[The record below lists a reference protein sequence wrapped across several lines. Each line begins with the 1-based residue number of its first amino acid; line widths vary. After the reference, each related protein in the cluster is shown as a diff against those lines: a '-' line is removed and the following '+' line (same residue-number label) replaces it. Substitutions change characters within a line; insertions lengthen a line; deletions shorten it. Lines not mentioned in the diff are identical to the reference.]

1 MIAHTRIPN
10 DRFTCSVNSNFTN
23 QLDWPSWTTHKCG
36 TRRTSPCRAQAI
48 RRVLGGDSFR
58 KTGGSDSIWH
68 NRNEQKDRHGTG
80 RQARNT
86 RTMTKIRTKLRTR
99 ACSHTVSGCAVV
111 VTTLRPFIKQGS
123 AATHTARR
131 PWRACDPGNQCH
143 RQPQSEKYKIENSG
157 FSETGFS
164 TNGTPGRSGPPDT

>member
-1 MIAHTRIPN
+1 MLKLMKEPPSDTVELRDCTHPIPN
-10 DRFTCSVNSNFTN
+10 DSFTCSVNSKFTN

-48 RRVLGGDSFR
+48 RRVLSGDSFR

-68 NRNEQKDRHGTG
+68 NRNEQKERHGTG
-80 RQARNT
+80 R
-86 RTMTKIRTKLRTR
+86 TR
-99 ACSHTVSGCAVV
+99 ACT
-111 VTTLRPFIKQGS
+111 TTLYLPMLSLRRRLGLSIKQGS

-143 RQPQSEKYKIENSG
+143 RQPQSVKYKIENSG